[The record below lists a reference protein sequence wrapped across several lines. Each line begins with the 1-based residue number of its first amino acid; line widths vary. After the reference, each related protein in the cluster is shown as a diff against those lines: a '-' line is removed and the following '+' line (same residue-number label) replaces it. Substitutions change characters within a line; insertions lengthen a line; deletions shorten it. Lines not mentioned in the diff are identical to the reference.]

1 MTSAAPL
8 FAPPMPKPALSGRGR
23 VVVSRL
29 ESERPG
35 PMRVPT
41 VLSLAR
47 MAAHVV
53 ASSVAAACALASD
66 GVIPAQMHNTPYT
79 IVVYVFDNSRT
90 VVEKNQHRRIQHPC
104 LSREGR
110 AFCNSR
116 IVAAAFRPVC
126 RDVWRNPIVAPSPRT
141 FSMRTPSQH
150 LLSSSIAIAAMIPA
164 IGIAQVRPQT
174 TLRGPGSG
182 QPWQCNPTDSSRAF
196 NRALRADSLARQRA
210 AGGAVP
216 GTQQVTGGTGRSH
229 EFPEYDVVLDIPN
242 LCVNRLFLKVDSVT
256 AKLNLNARVANLVR
270 IDAGADVL
278 IGTVDLTIQGVRAQ
292 ALLLVDLDDVVYIV
306 DQTLTFVD
314 NHPEIVQQLGSTLQT
329 TVGAVGGLVNRL
341 LLGTVTNSLGQ
352 AVQRLIDQSTGSIIE
367 KAVVGAGQQAAE
379 RVVGNITQLTVI
391 SQVTDA
397 AGNLVKRARDAATNA
412 IVQYTLSKAGK
423 LLTSSI
429 IQAGT
434 R

>member
-1 MTSAAPL
+1 MRNTPRNLVTSA
-8 FAPPMPKPALSGRGR
+8 
-23 VVVSRL
+23 
-29 ESERPG
+29 
-35 PMRVPT
+35 
-41 VLSLAR
+41 
-47 MAAHVV
+47 
-53 ASSVAAACALASD
+53 
-66 GVIPAQMHNTPYT
+66 
-79 IVVYVFDNSRT
+79 
-90 VVEKNQHRRIQHPC
+90 
-104 LSREGR
+104 
-110 AFCNSR
+110 
-116 IVAAAFRPVC
+116 
-126 RDVWRNPIVAPSPRT
+126 
-141 FSMRTPSQH
+141 
-150 LLSSSIAIAAMIPA
+150 IAIGALIPTMSA
-164 IGIAQVRPQT
+164 AQVRPQT
-174 TLRGPGSG
+174 TVRGPSAG

-242 LCVNRLFLKVDSVT
+242 LCVQRIFLKVDSVT
-256 AKLNLNARVANLVR
+256 AKLNLNARVSNLVR

-314 NHPEIVQQLGSTLQT
+314 NHPEIVQQLGSTLQN

-341 LLGTVTNSLGQ
+341 LMGTVNG
-352 AVQRLIDQSTGSIIE
+352 VQRLVDTSTGNIIE
-367 KAVVGAGQQAAE
+367 KAVVAAGQNAAE
-379 RVVGNITQLTVI
+379 RVVGNITQLPVI

-423 LLTSSI
+423 LLAASI
-429 IQAGT
+429 VQAAT